1 MIGWLFGYIG
11 YSRAQ
16 KMYQLLMLANNAGM
30 LPNGLVTCGK
40 YCMYANK
47 LNVNYIVELYNNAQA
62 YGLIPTDN
70 LYQQVSKAK
79 SNYIKMWVLEIIGL
93 VLVVVAVI
101 ASRLAVIASGSG
113 LFTSSIDV
121 NIYFL
126 IVASIIIIALIV
138 TYCGAHYS
146 KKNKKLL
153 EYLVT
158 QCNQCF
164 YPNTRPFNNQTG
176 AVVIPPQSTNNQA

>member
-79 SNYIKMWVLEIIGL
+79 SNYIKMWVFEIIGL
-93 VLVVVAVI
+93 VLVVVAFL
-101 ASRLAVIASGSG
+101 AYGLFAVIEDSNY
-113 LFTSSIDV
+113 L
-121 NIYFL
+121 L
-126 IVASIIIIALIV
+126 IGFSVLMIALIV

-146 KKNKKLL
+146 EENKQLL

-158 QCNQCF
+158 QCNQYF
-164 YPNTRPFNNQTG
+164 YPNSQSFNNQTG
-176 AVVIPPQSTNNQA
+176 VVVIPPQSTNN

>member
-16 KMYQLLMLANNAGM
+16 KMYQLLMLASNAGM
-30 LPNGLVTCGK
+30 LPNGLVTSSK

-62 YGLIPTDN
+62 FGLIPTDN

-79 SNYIKMWVLEIIGL
+79 SNYIKMWVCEIIGL
-93 VLVVVAVI
+93 VLTFFAMIGLVVLNIIEV
-101 ASRLAVIASGSG
+101 SSEFSY
-113 LFTSSIDV
+113 LFLGI
-121 NIYFL
+121 IFL
-126 IVASIIIIALIV
+126 LIIALIF
-138 TYCGAHYS
+138 TYIGAHYS

-158 QCNQCF
+158 QCNQYF
-164 YPNTRPFNNQTG
+164 YPNSQPFNNQTS
-176 AVVIPPQSTNNQA
+176 AVVIPPQSTNN

>member
-16 KMYQLLMLANNAGM
+16 KMYQLLMLASNAGM
-30 LPNGLVTCGK
+30 LPNGLVTSSK

-62 YGLIPTDN
+62 FGLVPTDN

-93 VLVVVAVI
+93 VLTFFAMIGLVVLNIIEVN
-101 ASRLAVIASGSG
+101 SEFSY
-113 LFTSSIDV
+113 LFLGI
-121 NIYFL
+121 
-126 IVASIIIIALIV
+126 IVLLIIALIM
-138 TYCGAHYS
+138 TYSGAHYS
-146 KKNKKLL
+146 KKNKQLL

-158 QCNQCF
+158 QCNQYF
-164 YPNTRPFNNQTG
+164 YPNSQPFNNQTG
-176 AVVIPPQSTNNQA
+176 AVVIPPQSTNNRA

>member
-16 KMYQLLMLANNAGM
+16 KMYQLLMLASNAGM
-30 LPNGLVTCGK
+30 LPNGLVTCSK

-62 YGLIPTDN
+62 FGLIPTDN

-101 ASRLAVIASGSG
+101 LSRLVMVIEDSNLFIGSG
-113 LFTSSIDV
+113 VL
-121 NIYFL
+121 L
-126 IVASIIIIALIV
+126 IIAFIV

-146 KKNKKLL
+146 KKNKQLL

-158 QCNQCF
+158 QCNQYF
-164 YPNTRPFNNQTG
+164 YSNSQPFNNQAG
-176 AVVIPPQSTNNQA
+176 AVVVPPQSTNNRA

>member
-16 KMYQLLMLANNAGM
+16 KMYQLLMLASNAGM
-30 LPNGLVTCGK
+30 LPNGLVTCSK

-47 LNVNYIVELYNNAQA
+47 LNVNYIVELYNNSAA
-62 YGLIPTDN
+62 FGLIPTDN

-93 VLVVVAVI
+93 VLTFFAMIGLVVLNIIEVN
-101 ASRLAVIASGSG
+101 SEFSY
-113 LFTSSIDV
+113 LFLGI
-121 NIYFL
+121 
-126 IVASIIIIALIV
+126 IVLLIIALIL
-138 TYCGAHYS
+138 TYSGAHYS
-146 KKNKKLL
+146 KKNKQLL

-158 QCNQCF
+158 QCNQYF
-164 YPNTRPFNNQTG
+164 YPNSQPFNNQTS
-176 AVVIPPQSTNNQA
+176 AVVIPPQSTNNRA

>member
-30 LPNGLVTCGK
+30 LPNGLVTSGK

-62 YGLIPTDN
+62 FGLIPTDN

-93 VLVVVAVI
+93 MLVVIAFIVYSLFAVI
-101 ASRLAVIASGSG
+101 EDSNY
-113 LFTSSIDV
+113 LFIGFSV
-121 NIYFL
+121 L
-126 IVASIIIIALIV
+126 LIIALIV

-146 KKNKKLL
+146 KKNKQLL

-158 QCNQCF
+158 HCNQYF
-164 YPNTRPFNNQTG
+164 YSNSQPFNNQTG
-176 AVVIPPQSTNNQA
+176 AVVIPPQSTNNRA

>member
-30 LPNGLVTCGK
+30 LPNGLVTCSK

-47 LNVNYIVELYNNAQA
+47 FNVNYIVELYNNAQA
-62 YGLIPTDN
+62 YGLMPTDN

-79 SNYIKMWVLEIIGL
+79 SNYIKMWVSEIMGL
-93 VLVVVAVI
+93 VLVVAFIFARCIAVI
-101 ASRLAVIASGSG
+101 EDSDYL
-113 LFTSSIDV
+113 
-121 NIYFL
+121 L
-126 IVASIIIIALIV
+126 IGFSVLIIIALIV
-138 TYCGAHYS
+138 TYSGAHYS
-146 KKNKKLL
+146 KKNKQLL

-158 QCNQCF
+158 QCNQYF
-164 YPNTRPFNNQTG
+164 YPNSHSFNNQTR

>member
-1 MIGWLFGYIG
+1 MIGWLFGAIG

-16 KMYQLLMLANNAGM
+16 KMYKLLMLASNAGM
-30 LPNGLVTCGK
+30 LPNGLVTSSK

-62 YGLIPTDN
+62 FGLTPTDK

-93 VLVVVAVI
+93 VLICFEMIGVVVIRMIEDISVI
-101 ASRLAVIASGSG
+101 NY
-113 LFTSSIDV
+113 LFLGI
-121 NIYFL
+121 
-126 IVASIIIIALIV
+126 IVLLIIALIF
-138 TYCGAHYS
+138 TYSGAHYS
-146 KKNKKLL
+146 KKNKQLL

-158 QCNQCF
+158 QCNQYF
-164 YPNTRPFNNQTG
+164 YPNSQPFNNQTS
-176 AVVIPPQSTNNQA
+176 AVVIPPQSTNN

>member
-1 MIGWLFGYIG
+1 MIGWLFGAIG

-16 KMYQLLMLANNAGM
+16 KMYKLLMLASNAGM
-30 LPNGLVTCGK
+30 LPNGLVTSSK

-62 YGLIPTDN
+62 FGLIPTDN

-93 VLVVVAVI
+93 VLTFFAMTGLVVLNIIEVN
-101 ASRLAVIASGSG
+101 SEFSY
-113 LFTSSIDV
+113 LFLGI
-121 NIYFL
+121 
-126 IVASIIIIALIV
+126 IVLLIIALIM
-138 TYCGAHYS
+138 TYSGAHYS
-146 KKNKKLL
+146 KKNKQLL

-158 QCNQCF
+158 QCNQYF
-164 YPNTRPFNNQTG
+164 YPNSQPFNNQTG
-176 AVVIPPQSTNNQA
+176 AVVIPPQSTNNRA

>member
-30 LPNGLVTCGK
+30 LPNGLVTCSK
-40 YCMYANK
+40 YCKYANK

-62 YGLIPTDN
+62 FGLIPTDN

-93 VLVVVAVI
+93 VLAFIAAGGFAV
-101 ASRLAVIASGSG
+101 SEDSNYL
-113 LFTSSIDV
+113 
-121 NIYFL
+121 L
-126 IVASIIIIALIV
+126 IGFIVLIIIAIIL
-138 TYCGAHYS
+138 TYSGAHYS
-146 KKNKKLL
+146 KKNKQLL

-158 QCNQCF
+158 QCNQYF
-164 YPNTRPFNNQTG
+164 YSNSQPFNNQTG
-176 AVVIPPQSTNNQA
+176 AVVIPPQSTNNRA

>member
-16 KMYQLLMLANNAGM
+16 KMYQLLMLASNAGM
-30 LPNGLVTCGK
+30 LPNGLVTCSK

-62 YGLIPTDN
+62 FGLIPTDN
-70 LYQQVSKAK
+70 LYQQVSNAK

-93 VLVVVAVI
+93 VLAFFAMIGLVVINMIEDNSVF
-101 ASRLAVIASGSG
+101 SY
-113 LFTSSIDV
+113 LFLGI
-121 NIYFL
+121 
-126 IVASIIIIALIV
+126 IVLLIIALII

-146 KKNKKLL
+146 KKNKQLL

-158 QCNQCF
+158 QCNQYF
-164 YPNTRPFNNQTG
+164 YPNSRPFNNQTG
-176 AVVIPPQSTNNQA
+176 LL

>member
-1 MIGWLFGYIG
+1 MIGWLFGYKG

-16 KMYQLLMLANNAGM
+16 KMYKLLMLASNAGM
-30 LPNGLVTCGK
+30 LPNGLVTCSK

-62 YGLIPTDN
+62 FGLMPTDN

-93 VLVVVAVI
+93 VLTFFAMIGLVVLNIIEVN
-101 ASRLAVIASGSG
+101 SEFSY
-113 LFTSSIDV
+113 LFLGI
-121 NIYFL
+121 
-126 IVASIIIIALIV
+126 IVLLIIALIF

-146 KKNKKLL
+146 KKNKQLL

-158 QCNQCF
+158 QCNQYF
-164 YPNTRPFNNQTG
+164 YPNSQPFNNQTG
-176 AVVIPPQSTNNQA
+176 AVVIPPQSTNN

>member
-30 LPNGLVTCGK
+30 LPNGLVTCSK

-47 LNVNYIVELYNNAQA
+47 LNVNYIVELCNNSAA
-62 YGLIPTDN
+62 FGLMPTDN

-93 VLVVVAVI
+93 VLAFFAMIGLVVI
-101 ASRLAVIASGSG
+101 NMIEDNSEFSY
-113 LFTSSIDV
+113 LFLGI
-121 NIYFL
+121 
-126 IVASIIIIALIV
+126 IVLLIIALII

-146 KKNKKLL
+146 KKNKQLL

-158 QCNQCF
+158 QCNQYF
-164 YPNTRPFNNQTG
+164 YPNSQPFNNQTG
-176 AVVIPPQSTNNQA
+176 AVVIPPQSTNNRA

>member
-16 KMYQLLMLANNAGM
+16 KMYQLLMLASNAGM
-30 LPNGLVTCGK
+30 LPNGLVTSSK

-62 YGLIPTDN
+62 FGLIPTDN

-93 VLVVVAVI
+93 VLTFFAMIGLVVLNIIEVNSEV
-101 ASRLAVIASGSG
+101 SY
-113 LFTSSIDV
+113 LFLGI
-121 NIYFL
+121 
-126 IVASIIIIALIV
+126 IVLLIIALIL
-138 TYCGAHYS
+138 TYSGAHYS
-146 KKNKKLL
+146 KKNKQLL

-158 QCNQCF
+158 QCNQYF
-164 YPNTRPFNNQTG
+164 YPNSQPFNNQTS
-176 AVVIPPQSTNNQA
+176 AVVIPPQSTNN

>member
-30 LPNGLVTCGK
+30 LPNGLVTCSN

-62 YGLIPTDN
+62 FGLIPTDD

-101 ASRLAVIASGSG
+101 LSRLFILIEDNNYLPISLIGSG
-113 LFTSSIDV
+113 VL
-121 NIYFL
+121 L
-126 IVASIIIIALIV
+126 IIALIL
-138 TYCGAHYS
+138 TYSGAHYS
-146 KKNKKLL
+146 KKNKQLL

-158 QCNQCF
+158 QCNQYF
-164 YPNTRPFNNQTG
+164 YPNSQPFNNQTG
-176 AVVIPPQSTNNQA
+176 AVVIPPQSTNN

>member
-1 MIGWLFGYIG
+1 MIGWLFGAIG
-11 YSRAQ
+11 YSREQ
-16 KMYQLLMLANNAGM
+16 KMYKLLMLASNAGM
-30 LPNGLVTCGK
+30 LPNGLVTCSK

-62 YGLIPTDN
+62 FGLIPTDN

-93 VLVVVAVI
+93 VLTFFAMIGLVVLNIIEVN
-101 ASRLAVIASGSG
+101 SEFSY
-113 LFTSSIDV
+113 LFLGI
-121 NIYFL
+121 
-126 IVASIIIIALIV
+126 IVLLIIALIM

-146 KKNKKLL
+146 KKNKQLL

-158 QCNQCF
+158 QCNQYF
-164 YPNTRPFNNQTG
+164 YPNSQPFNNQTG
-176 AVVIPPQSTNNQA
+176 AVVIPPQSTNN

>member
-16 KMYQLLMLANNAGM
+16 KMYQLLMLASNAGM
-30 LPNGLVTCGK
+30 LPNGLVTCSK

-62 YGLIPTDN
+62 FGLIPTDN

-93 VLVVVAVI
+93 VLTFFAMIGLVVLNIIEVN
-101 ASRLAVIASGSG
+101 SEFSY
-113 LFTSSIDV
+113 LFLGI
-121 NIYFL
+121 
-126 IVASIIIIALIV
+126 IVLLIIALIL
-138 TYCGAHYS
+138 TYSGAHYS
-146 KKNKKLL
+146 KKNKQLL

-158 QCNQCF
+158 QCNQYF
-164 YPNTRPFNNQTG
+164 YPNYQPFNYQTS
-176 AVVIPPQSTNNQA
+176 AVVIPPQSTNN

>member
-1 MIGWLFGYIG
+1 MIGWLFGAIG

-16 KMYQLLMLANNAGM
+16 KMYQLLILASNAGM
-30 LPNGLVTCGK
+30 LPNGLVTCSK

-62 YGLIPTDN
+62 FGLIPTDN

-93 VLVVVAVI
+93 VLTFFAMIGLVVLNIIEVN
-101 ASRLAVIASGSG
+101 SEFSY
-113 LFTSSIDV
+113 LFLGI
-121 NIYFL
+121 
-126 IVASIIIIALIV
+126 IVLLIIALIF

-146 KKNKKLL
+146 KKNKQLL

-158 QCNQCF
+158 QCNQYF
-164 YPNTRPFNNQTG
+164 YPNSQPFNNQTS
-176 AVVIPPQSTNNQA
+176 AVVIPPQSTNRA

>member
-16 KMYQLLMLANNAGM
+16 KMYQSLMLASIAGM
-30 LPNGLVTCGK
+30 LPNGLVTSSK

-62 YGLIPTDN
+62 FGLTPTDN

-101 ASRLAVIASGSG
+101 LSRLVMVIEDSN
-113 LFTSSIDV
+113 LFIGAIV
-121 NIYFL
+121 LL
-126 IVASIIIIALIV
+126 IFALIV

-146 KKNKKLL
+146 KKNKQLL

-158 QCNQCF
+158 QCNQYF
-164 YPNTRPFNNQTG
+164 YSNSQPFSNQTG
-176 AVVIPPQSTNNQA
+176 AVVVPPQSTNN

>member
-16 KMYQLLMLANNAGM
+16 KMYQSLMLANNAGM
-30 LPNGLVTCGK
+30 LPNGLVTCSK

-62 YGLIPTDN
+62 FGLIPTDN

-93 VLVVVAVI
+93 VLIVVELILAGCLTVI
-101 ASRLAVIASGSG
+101 EDNFLMGYSVL
-113 LFTSSIDV
+113 
-121 NIYFL
+121 IYSVL
-126 IVASIIIIALIV
+126 IIALIF

-146 KKNKKLL
+146 KKNKQLL

-158 QCNQCF
+158 QCNQYF
-164 YPNTRPFNNQTG
+164 YPNSRPFNNQTG
-176 AVVIPPQSTNNQA
+176 AVVIPPQSTNNRA

>member
-62 YGLIPTDN
+62 FGLIPTDN

-79 SNYIKMWVLEIIGL
+79 SNYIKMWVFEIIGL
-93 VLVVVAVI
+93 VLVVVAFI
-101 ASRLAVIASGSG
+101 AFG
-113 LFTSSIDV
+113 LFTVIEDS
-121 NIYFL
+121 NYFL
-126 IVASIIIIALIV
+126 IVSSVLMIALIL

-146 KKNKKLL
+146 KKNKQLL

-158 QCNQCF
+158 QCNQYF
-164 YPNTRPFNNQTG
+164 YPNYRPFNNQTR

>member
-1 MIGWLFGYIG
+1 MIGWLFGAIG

-16 KMYQLLMLANNAGM
+16 KMYQLLMLASNAGM
-30 LPNGLVTCGK
+30 LPNGLVTCSK

-62 YGLIPTDN
+62 FGLIPTDN

-93 VLVVVAVI
+93 VLTFFAMIGLVVLNIIEVN
-101 ASRLAVIASGSG
+101 SEFSY
-113 LFTSSIDV
+113 LFLGI
-121 NIYFL
+121 
-126 IVASIIIIALIV
+126 IVLLIIALIF

-146 KKNKKLL
+146 KKNKQLL

-158 QCNQCF
+158 QCNQYF
-164 YPNTRPFNNQTG
+164 YPNSQPFNNQTS
-176 AVVIPPQSTNNQA
+176 AVVIPPQSTNRA

>member
-30 LPNGLVTCGK
+30 LPNGLVTCSK

-47 LNVNYIVELYNNAQA
+47 LNVNYIVELYNNSAA
-62 YGLIPTDN
+62 FGLMPTDN

-93 VLVVVAVI
+93 VLAFFAMIGLVVI
-101 ASRLAVIASGSG
+101 NMIEDNSEFSY
-113 LFTSSIDV
+113 LFLGI
-121 NIYFL
+121 
-126 IVASIIIIALIV
+126 IVLLIIALII

-146 KKNKKLL
+146 KKNKQLL

-158 QCNQCF
+158 QCNQYF
-164 YPNTRPFNNQTG
+164 YPNSQPFNNQTG
-176 AVVIPPQSTNNQA
+176 AVVIPPQSTNNRA

>member
-30 LPNGLVTCGK
+30 LPNGLVTCSK

-62 YGLIPTDN
+62 FGLIPTDN
-70 LYQQVSKAK
+70 LYQQVSNAK

-93 VLVVVAVI
+93 VLAFFAMIGLVVINMIEDNSAF
-101 ASRLAVIASGSG
+101 SY
-113 LFTSSIDV
+113 LFLGI
-121 NIYFL
+121 
-126 IVASIIIIALIV
+126 IVLLIIALII

-146 KKNKKLL
+146 KKNKQLL

-158 QCNQCF
+158 QCNQYF
-164 YPNTRPFNNQTG
+164 YPNSRPFNNQTG
-176 AVVIPPQSTNNQA
+176 AVVIPPQSTNNRA

>member
-16 KMYQLLMLANNAGM
+16 KMYQLLMLASNAGM
-30 LPNGLVTCGK
+30 LPNGLVTSSK

-62 YGLIPTDN
+62 FGLIPTDN

-93 VLVVVAVI
+93 VLTFFAMIGLVVLNIIEVN
-101 ASRLAVIASGSG
+101 SEFSY
-113 LFTSSIDV
+113 LFLGI
-121 NIYFL
+121 
-126 IVASIIIIALIV
+126 IVLLMIALIF

-146 KKNKKLL
+146 KKNKQLL

-158 QCNQCF
+158 QCNQYF
-164 YPNTRPFNNQTG
+164 YPNSQPFNNQTG
-176 AVVIPPQSTNNQA
+176 DVVIPPQSTNN

>member
-1 MIGWLFGYIG
+1 MIGWLFGAIG

-16 KMYQLLMLANNAGM
+16 KMYELLMLASNAGM
-30 LPNGLVTCGK
+30 LPNGLVTSSK

-47 LNVNYIVELYNNAQA
+47 LNVNYIVELYNNAQSF
-62 YGLIPTDN
+62 GLIPTDN

-93 VLVVVAVI
+93 VLTFFAMIGLVVLNIIEVN
-101 ASRLAVIASGSG
+101 SEFSY
-113 LFTSSIDV
+113 LFLGI
-121 NIYFL
+121 
-126 IVASIIIIALIV
+126 IVLLIIALIV

-146 KKNKKLL
+146 KKNKQLL

-158 QCNQCF
+158 QCNQYF
-164 YPNTRPFNNQTG
+164 YPNSQPFNNQTG
-176 AVVIPPQSTNNQA
+176 AVVIPPQSTNN

>member
-16 KMYQLLMLANNAGM
+16 KMYQSLMLASNAGM
-30 LPNGLVTCGK
+30 LPNGLVTCSK

-62 YGLIPTDN
+62 FGLMPTDN
-70 LYQQVSKAK
+70 LYQQVSEAK

-93 VLVVVAVI
+93 VLICFEMIGVVVIRMIEDISVI
-101 ASRLAVIASGSG
+101 NY
-113 LFTSSIDV
+113 LFLGI
-121 NIYFL
+121 
-126 IVASIIIIALIV
+126 IVLLIIALIF
-138 TYCGAHYS
+138 TYSGAHYS
-146 KKNKKLL
+146 KKNKQLL

-158 QCNQCF
+158 QCNQYF
-164 YPNTRPFNNQTG
+164 YPNSQPFNNQTG
-176 AVVIPPQSTNNQA
+176 AVVIPPQSTNN

>member
-16 KMYQLLMLANNAGM
+16 KMYQLLMLASNAGM
-30 LPNGLVTCGK
+30 LPNGLVTSSK

-62 YGLIPTDN
+62 FGLIPTDN

-101 ASRLAVIASGSG
+101 LTRLVNVIEDSNY
-113 LFTSSIDV
+113 LFIGA
-121 NIYFL
+121 
-126 IVASIIIIALIV
+126 IVLLIIALIV

-146 KKNKKLL
+146 KKNKQLL

-158 QCNQCF
+158 QCNQYF
-164 YPNTRPFNNQTG
+164 YPNSQPFNNQTG
-176 AVVIPPQSTNNQA
+176 AVVIPPQSTNNRA

>member
-16 KMYQLLMLANNAGM
+16 KMYKLLMLASNAGM
-30 LPNGLVTCGK
+30 LPNGLVTCSK

-62 YGLIPTDN
+62 FGLIPTDN

-101 ASRLAVIASGSG
+101 LSRLFIVIEDSDY
-113 LFTSSIDV
+113 L
-121 NIYFL
+121 L
-126 IVASIIIIALIV
+126 IVSGVLLIIALII
-138 TYCGAHYS
+138 TYSGAHYS
-146 KKNKKLL
+146 KKNKQLL

-158 QCNQCF
+158 QCNQYF
-164 YPNTRPFNNQTG
+164 YPNSQPFNNQTG
-176 AVVIPPQSTNNQA
+176 AVVIPPQSTNNRA

>member
-16 KMYQLLMLANNAGM
+16 KMYKLLMLASNAGM
-30 LPNGLVTCGK
+30 LPNGLVTSSK

-47 LNVNYIVELYNNAQA
+47 LNVEYIVELYNNAQA
-62 YGLIPTDN
+62 FGLIPTDN

-93 VLVVVAVI
+93 VLTFFAMIGLVVLNIIEVN
-101 ASRLAVIASGSG
+101 SEFSY
-113 LFTSSIDV
+113 LFLGI
-121 NIYFL
+121 
-126 IVASIIIIALIV
+126 IVLLIIALIM

-146 KKNKKLL
+146 KKNKQLL

-158 QCNQCF
+158 QCNQYF
-164 YPNTRPFNNQTG
+164 YPNSQPFNNQTS
-176 AVVIPPQSTNNQA
+176 AVVIPPQSTNNRA

>member
-1 MIGWLFGYIG
+1 MIGWLFGAIG

-16 KMYQLLMLANNAGM
+16 KMYKLLMLASNAGM
-30 LPNGLVTCGK
+30 LPNGLVTCSK

-62 YGLIPTDN
+62 FGLIPTDN

-93 VLVVVAVI
+93 VLTFFAMIGLVVLNIIEVN
-101 ASRLAVIASGSG
+101 SEFSY
-113 LFTSSIDV
+113 LFLGI
-121 NIYFL
+121 
-126 IVASIIIIALIV
+126 IVLLIIALIM

-146 KKNKKLL
+146 KKNKQLL

-158 QCNQCF
+158 QCNQYF
-164 YPNTRPFNNQTG
+164 YPNYQPFNNQTG
-176 AVVIPPQSTNNQA
+176 AVVIPPQSTNN

>member
-16 KMYQLLMLANNAGM
+16 KMYQLLMLASNAGM
-30 LPNGLVTCGK
+30 LPNGLVISSK

-62 YGLIPTDN
+62 FGLIPTDN

-93 VLVVVAVI
+93 VLTFFAMIGLVVLNIIEVN
-101 ASRLAVIASGSG
+101 SEFSY
-113 LFTSSIDV
+113 LFLGI
-121 NIYFL
+121 
-126 IVASIIIIALIV
+126 IVLLIIALIF
-138 TYCGAHYS
+138 TYSGAHYS
-146 KKNKKLL
+146 KKNKQLL

-158 QCNQCF
+158 QCNQYF
-164 YPNTRPFNNQTG
+164 YPNPQPFNNQTG
-176 AVVIPPQSTNNQA
+176 AVVIPPQSTNNRA

>member
-30 LPNGLVTCGK
+30 LPNGLVTCSK

-62 YGLIPTDN
+62 FGLIPTDK
-70 LYQQVSKAK
+70 LYQQVSNAK

-93 VLVVVAVI
+93 VLAFFAMIGLVVINMIEDNSAF
-101 ASRLAVIASGSG
+101 SY
-113 LFTSSIDV
+113 LFLGI
-121 NIYFL
+121 
-126 IVASIIIIALIV
+126 IVLLIIALII

-146 KKNKKLL
+146 KKNKQLL

-158 QCNQCF
+158 QCNQYF
-164 YPNTRPFNNQTG
+164 YPNSRPFNNQTG
-176 AVVIPPQSTNNQA
+176 AVVIPPQSTNNRA

>member
-16 KMYQLLMLANNAGM
+16 KMYKLLMLASNAGM
-30 LPNGLVTCGK
+30 LPNGLVTSSK

-62 YGLIPTDN
+62 FGLIPTDN

-93 VLVVVAVI
+93 VLTFFAMIGLVVLNIIEVN
-101 ASRLAVIASGSG
+101 SEFSY
-113 LFTSSIDV
+113 LFLGI
-121 NIYFL
+121 
-126 IVASIIIIALIV
+126 IVLLIIALIV

-146 KKNKKLL
+146 KKNKQLL
-153 EYLVT
+153 EFLVT
-158 QCNQCF
+158 QCNQYF
-164 YPNTRPFNNQTG
+164 YSNSQPFNNQTS
-176 AVVIPPQSTNNQA
+176 AVVIPPQSTNN

>member
-16 KMYQLLMLANNAGM
+16 KMYQSLMLASNAGM
-30 LPNGLVTCGK
+30 LPNGLVTSSK

-62 YGLIPTDN
+62 FGLIPTDN
-70 LYQQVSKAK
+70 LYQQVVKAK

-93 VLVVVAVI
+93 VLTFFAMIGLVVLNIIEVN
-101 ASRLAVIASGSG
+101 SEFSY
-113 LFTSSIDV
+113 LFLGI
-121 NIYFL
+121 
-126 IVASIIIIALIV
+126 IVLLIIALIL
-138 TYCGAHYS
+138 TYSGAHYS
-146 KKNKKLL
+146 KKNKQLL

-158 QCNQCF
+158 QCNQYF
-164 YPNTRPFNNQTG
+164 YPNSQPFNNQTG
-176 AVVIPPQSTNNQA
+176 AVVIPPQSTNNRA